1 MAKKMQAACRGLFDD
16 PDTNGIEVDPEAQ
29 IDIADDNAGKA
40 RRVAGGIATTDS
52 VFSAQFGENAELFP
66 RILALHVPKGA
77 TVADVTFGQGVFW
90 KNVRADDY
98 NLLASDID
106 AKDGHGIFPSKPIDV
121 QNGIDCRSLPY
132 RDESLDCVVLD
143 PPYMEGLYR
152 KEADHMAGSGTHSSF
167 RHAYSNGKAT
177 EEDGPKWHN
186 AVVDMYLKAG
196 WEAYRVLKKEGVL
209 IVKCQDEVSANK
221 QRLTHVEIITAYEAM
236 GFYTK
241 DLFVLVRVNRA
252 GVSRIKK
259 QEHARKNH
267 SYFLVFQKRRVKI
280 SSVASFSRPS
290 PSFPPP
296 PSSPL
301 PPPSSA
307 PPASPQ

>member
-1 MAKKMQAACRGLFDD
+1 MAKRMQANCRGLFDD
-16 PDTNGIEVDPEAQ
+16 PDTNGAEADPEAQ
-29 IDIADDNAGKA
+29 NDPADAKGSKPK
-40 RRVAGGIATTDS
+40 RIAGGAATTDL
-52 VFSAQFGENAELFP
+52 VFSARVGENAEMFP
-66 RILALHVPKGA
+66 RILALHVAKGA

-90 KNVRADDY
+90 KNVREGEY
-98 NLLASDID
+98 TLLASDID
-106 AKDGHGIFPSKPIDV
+106 AKDGHGIFPSKPIQV

-177 EEDGPKWHN
+177 EEAGPKWHD
-186 AVVDMYLKAG
+186 AVVDMYVKAG

-209 IVKCQDEVSANK
+209 IAKCQDEVSANK
-221 QRLTHVEIITAYEAM
+221 QRLTHVEIITAYETM

-252 GVSRIKK
+252 GVSRLKK

-267 SYFLVFQKRRVKI
+267 SYFLVFQKRKVKI
-280 SSVASFSRPS
+280 SSVVSFSRPS
-290 PSFPPP
+290 PSSPQP
-296 PSSPL
+296 PSSPSPAPS
-301 PPPSSA
+301 PPPPGA
-307 PPASPQ
+307 LQ